1 MNTNFSSKFA
11 DRLVKFLE
19 QKQALGYSY
28 NGSIS
33 DLRIFD
39 RMCAERFPD
48 ENELTAD
55 ICNAWATRRNT
66 ESNKTINRRLPF
78 IREFA
83 RYLIR
88 SGETAY
94 VLPNGTVKPGQRYI
108 PHIYS
113 HSEISLIWHT
123 FDSIAPTKSYP
134 AAHIIMPTLIRLLY
148 CCGLRP
154 GEVLCL
160 KVEDADLDRGIL
172 FIAESKGH
180 KDRII
185 VLADDVLEMCRN
197 FNKKMEEYFPNRAFF
212 FAKNSAD
219 SCNHQWVSD
228 IFRKKIDTL
237 NIKSNSGKLLRLYDL
252 RHTFATHRLYQWM
265 RDGKDLYTMLPYLS
279 AYMGH
284 AGITETLYYI
294 HLAPGMF
301 ESMSGWK
308 YESASHLFPKAVED
322 DE

>member
-1 MNTNFSSKFA
+1 VNTNFSSKFA
-11 DRLVKFLE
+11 CRLVKFLE

-28 NGSIS
+28 TGSIS

-48 ENELTAD
+48 ESELTAD
-55 ICNAWATRRNT
+55 ICNAWATRRGN
-66 ESNKTINRRLPF
+66 ESNRTINRRLPF

-88 SGETAY
+88 IGETAY
-94 VLPNGTVKPGQRYI
+94 VLPNGTIKKGQRYI

-113 HSEISLIWHT
+113 KNEISLIWSA
-123 FDSIAPTKSYP
+123 FDNITPTKTNP
-134 AAHIIMPTLIRLLY
+134 MAHIIMPTLIRLLY

-154 GEVLCL
+154 SEALNL
-160 KVEDADLDRGIL
+160 KVCDADLDRGTL

-180 KDRII
+180 KDRI
-185 VLADDVLEMCRN
+185 VALADDVLEMCRD
-197 FNKKMEEYFPNRAFF
+197 FNEKMNLHIPNRTFF
-212 FAKNSAD
+212 FARNSRD
-219 SCNHQWVSD
+219 SCDHQWLSD
-228 IFRKKIDTL
+228 LFRRTIDKL
-237 NIKSNSGKLLRLYDL
+237 SIKSSTGEFLRLYDF

-265 RDGKDLYTMLPYLS
+265 RDGKDLYAMLPYLS

-284 AGITETLYYI
+284 AGITETFYYI

-308 YESASHLFPKAVED
+308 YESAVNIFPKAVED

>member
-1 MNTNFSSKFA
+1 MKTNFSSKFA
-11 DRLVKFLE
+11 CRLVKFLE
-19 QKQALGYSY
+19 QKQALGYLY

-39 RMCAERFPD
+39 RMCAEHFPD

-55 ICNAWATRRNT
+55 ICNAWATRRNS
-66 ESNKTINRRLPF
+66 ESNRTINRRLPF

-88 SGETAY
+88 TGETAY
-94 VLPNGTVKPGQRYI
+94 VLPYGKIKEGQRYI
-108 PHIYS
+108 PHIFS
-113 HSEISLIWHT
+113 HNEISLIWRA
-123 FDSIAPTKSYP
+123 FDNVSPSPSYP
-134 AAHIIMPTLIRLLY
+134 ATHIIMPALIRLLY

-154 GEVLCL
+154 SEALKL
-160 KVEDADLDRGIL
+160 KVEDADLDKGIL

-180 KDRII
+180 KDRIV
-185 VLADDVLEMCRN
+185 VLADDVLEMCRD
-197 FNKKMEEYFPNRAFF
+197 FNEKMNNHTPNRTFF
-212 FAKNSAD
+212 FAKNSGD
-219 SCNHQWVSD
+219 CCNYKWLNAL
-228 IFRKKIDTL
+228 FRRTIDKL
-237 NIKSNSGKLLRLYDL
+237 NIESGIGKFLRLYDL

-284 AGITETLYYI
+284 AELTETFYYI

-301 ESMSGWK
+301 ESMSGWQ
-308 YESASHLFPKAVED
+308 YESAADIFPKAVED